1 MKKFYCGLAASA
13 ISLLYSNAH
22 SQDYGA
28 QIDALQNELLKMKQ
42 EMNKGTNNK
51 AFFKKG
57 KGLSI
62 ESSDGKYSFQIKGR
76 AMYDISHIDGM
87 TNDSSVGHANKF
99 DSFGAEFRRLRFSIN
114 VGLGDGWSLAFQPDF
129 AETISDDSNTNGKGV
144 DVKDALIKKKIKG
157 IGSFMFG
164 NAKSAGGYWENTS
177 SNSILMME
185 RPMYNEFA
193 NLAHRA
199 GLHYDNG
206 GAFFPKG
213 FHVRALLIGYG
224 NEGAWRLEQEDG
236 DGGEVTWNH
245 SIAAHYTGKGLF
257 DQFIGGKDTWLLGAS
272 WQMER
277 PLNDHTRS
285 VSFRQNG
292 VHTLG
297 EKIVDTTIS
306 NISSYHYGGPQFQY
320 SNGRYY
326 LATEYYWITGE
337 RRDGYTVYD
346 DYSAEG
352 GSIYGQYFFN
362 SDATVKISSKKGK
375 IGGVKCKAKFGCTAA
390 KFMLESIDTRDGE
403 LNGLNGTHGKAIHI
417 GLNHYFNSNVRLM
430 VDATRGV
437 YLGGHNDFYSDGNR
451 ADRRHTMTSIQ
462 ARLHAKF

>member
-1 MKKFYCGLAASA
+1 
-13 ISLLYSNAH
+13 
-22 SQDYGA
+22 
-28 QIDALQNELLKMKQ
+28 
-42 EMNKGTNNK
+42 
-51 AFFKKG
+51 
-57 KGLSI
+57 
-62 ESSDGKYSFQIKGR
+62 
-76 AMYDISHIDGM
+76 MY
-87 TNDSSVGHANKF
+87 
-99 DSFGAEFRRLRFSIN
+99 
-114 VGLGDGWSLAFQPDF
+114 
-129 AETISDDSNTNGKGV
+129 
-144 DVKDALIKKKIKG
+144 
-157 IGSFMFG
+157 
-164 NAKSAGGYWENTS
+164 
-177 SNSILMME
+177 
-185 RPMYNEFA
+185 
-193 NLAHRA
+193 
-199 GLHYDNG
+199 
-206 GAFFPKG
+206 
-213 FHVRALLIGYG
+213 
-224 NEGAWRLEQEDG
+224 
-236 DGGEVTWNH
+236 
-245 SIAAHYTGKGLF
+245 
-257 DQFIGGKDTWLLGAS
+257 TWLLGAS

-403 LNGLNGTHGKAIHI
+403 LNGLNGTHGKAFHI

>member
-13 ISLLYSNAH
+13 ISLLYSNAQ
-22 SQDYGA
+22 SQDYSA

-42 EMNKGTNNK
+42 EINKGTNNK

-76 AMYDISHIDGM
+76 AMYDISHIDGK

-99 DSFGAEFRRLRFSIN
+99 DSFGAEFRRLRFSIK

-144 DVKDALIKKKIKG
+144 DVKDAWIKKKIKG

-199 GLHYDNG
+199 GLHYDNDG
-206 GAFFPKG
+206 TLFPKG

-245 SIAAHYTGKGLF
+245 SIAAHYTGKGLL

-277 PLNDHTRS
+277 PLNDHIRS